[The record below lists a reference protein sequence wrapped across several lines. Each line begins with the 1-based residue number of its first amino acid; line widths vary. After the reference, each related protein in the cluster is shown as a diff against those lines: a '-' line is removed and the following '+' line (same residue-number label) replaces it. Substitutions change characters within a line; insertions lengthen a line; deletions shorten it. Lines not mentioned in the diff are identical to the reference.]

1 MDETINILK
10 ELIKIPSFVDKNSN
24 ENKVSDYI
32 IKFIKNKTKYKY
44 YIQQVEKGRKNI
56 LVFNKP
62 NPKIAL
68 FGHMDTVLPKAETN
82 EPFNPKIDKNKIY
95 GLGAVDMKGGL
106 AIMLDLAQSI
116 NNDNLAFVFS
126 VDEEYE
132 FKGAQKLKEFKN
144 FNPHFIINVEPTD
157 NKILNGCRG
166 ITEFSFAVHGKS
178 VHAGRKKFGINAIE
192 KSVQLVKIFQKE
204 LTKTDVIDSGKTT
217 INLAYL
223 HGGTL
228 KMSNSKKTEISELGM
243 VVPNYAKLNCEIRIA
258 NFKITQKF
266 IQNKLQEIAKK
277 LKVKVDDFYF
287 KFYLGSMITP
297 KSELQKFEKAI
308 KDSNEKVQYAD
319 INVSGYYEVQLL
331 QEKWNSKSVIFGPG
345 PISLS
350 HSVNEYI
357 TISSIK
363 KTKKILTRLI
373 NNDIS

>member
-116 NNDNLAFVFS
+116 DNDNLAFVFS

-266 IQNKLQEIAKK
+266 IQDKLQEIAKK

>member
-266 IQNKLQEIAKK
+266 IQDKLQEIAKK

>member
-116 NNDNLAFVFS
+116 DNDNLAFVFS

-178 VHAGRKKFGINAIE
+178 VHTGRKKFGINAIE

-204 LTKTDVIDSGKTT
+204 LTKTDVVDSGKTT

-228 KMSNSKKTEISELGM
+228 KMSNSKKTEISGLGM
-243 VVPNYAKLNCEIRIA
+243 VVPNYAKLNCEIRVA
-258 NFKITQKF
+258 NSKITQKF
-266 IQNKLQEIAKK
+266 VQDKLQEIAKK

-308 KDSNEKVQYAD
+308 KDSNGKVQYAD

>member
-44 YIQQVEKGRKNI
+44 YIQEVEKGRKNI

-116 NNDNLAFVFS
+116 DNDNLAFVFS

-204 LTKTDVIDSGKTT
+204 LTKTDVVDSGKTT

-228 KMSNSKKTEISELGM
+228 KMSNSKKTEISGLGM
-243 VVPNYAKLNCEIRIA
+243 VVPNYAKLNCEIRVA
-258 NFKITQKF
+258 NSKITQKF
-266 IQNKLQEIAKK
+266 VQDKLQEIAKK

-308 KDSNEKVQYAD
+308 KDSNGKVQYAD

-373 NNDIS
+373 NSDIS